1 MRHIQIILMICGSS
15 PGSTTLARMRHDKMA
30 EGEFDARFEAPLA
43 NFDMDEWNDYNDFQ
57 STTDLQNINGASDSI
72 PEATDNRIDN
82 FSDVFSGSLEDLVN
96 SFDEKITKCFCTN
109 EKTEEIAPV
118 QVRTQEEIMSDCQ

>member
-1 MRHIQIILMICGSS
+1 
-15 PGSTTLARMRHDKMA
+15 MA

-43 NFDMDEWNDYNDFQ
+43 HFDMDEWNDYNDFQ
-57 STTDLQNINGASDSI
+57 TATDLQDTNVASDSVS
-72 PEATDNRIDN
+72 EQSDNRIDN

-109 EKTEEIAPV
+109 EKTESIAPV
-118 QVRTQEEIMSDCQ
+118 QVRTQEEIMNDCQ